1 MPSRFALLAVA
12 LLLTGLSACSD
23 RPVPTAPAGAGQS
36 PAAASPAQ
44 ERMRRLARTVAR
56 ALADS
61 GVRSRL
67 RSELIQSPFAEQKL
81 YFQGLLARSNHRF
94 LQDVARASGTSENQ
108 IRDDAANALSL
119 EIYLPLAAH
128 RAAWKGDDRI
138 LVATAITDEEAP
150 VAYDTRGRE
159 HALDPRV
166 PPSLPVVALVPVETD
181 FSRNRP
187 ATATC
192 TPETCTPGGGGSGGG
207 GGGGATPPAPGLYM
221 TYAHATQSFESWL
234 KGNPEFEMHV
244 LGQLGQTDSLKDYQ
258 CAGEHAGGPYSYDQ
272 NSLDWSGNVV
282 LFSQAQLDNYKAQHP
297 GQSIRIFMVEDDDTA
312 CEIRSGGST
321 LESILAV
328 VDAAYAVFTGGKD
341 STVGPVRYFQK
352 ARAFQK
358 LLQRVVSV
366 INTNDEL
373 AGNAVEDAVVGQFYS
388 GANWIIKGE
397 NNVTN
402 GWIKLVMR

>member
-207 GGGGATPPAPGLYM
+207 GGGATPPAPGLYM
-221 TYAHATQSFESWL
+221 TYAHT
-234 KGNPEFEMHV
+234 
-244 LGQLGQTDSLKDYQ
+244 
-258 CAGEHAGGPYSYDQ
+258 
-272 NSLDWSGNVV
+272 
-282 LFSQAQLDNYKAQHP
+282 LFH
-297 GQSIRIFMVEDDDTA
+297 G
-312 CEIRSGGST
+312 
-321 LESILAV
+321 
-328 VDAAYAVFTGGKD
+328 
-341 STVGPVRYFQK
+341 
-352 ARAFQK
+352 
-358 LLQRVVSV
+358 
-366 INTNDEL
+366 
-373 AGNAVEDAVVGQFYS
+373 
-388 GANWIIKGE
+388 
-397 NNVTN
+397 
-402 GWIKLVMR
+402 